1 MQRKYFNCI
10 INLTL
15 LKIFLPVCSLMLMS
29 GCISVQRYTGI
40 INENFNA
47 AANQRPA
54 GDFSYLEFRDTVKIS
69 SNDSADIK
77 LVKSYLVPALI
88 YWQWEHTL
96 ETDLS
101 CYQKSEIFKNEFM
114 VAAES
119 LHLSEKL
126 SWKRLVIE
134 VESIPGKFVFTS
146 KGFFVFVLV
155 AYMSSGFE
163 GVYPISDKLAFS
175 YKVFDGNNEMKS
187 GRIEVSFKGE
197 PFRNIH
203 MSTKKFL
210 CIYRDQYVDSIRG
223 LCLMAAIKL
232 DEELSEVY

>member
-1 MQRKYFNCI
+1 MLKKYFNGI
-10 INLTL
+10 INLTF
-15 LKIFLPVCSLMLMS
+15 LKIYLPVCALMLMS
-29 GCISVQRYTGI
+29 GCIGVERYTGI

-54 GDFSYLEFRDTVKIS
+54 GDFSYLEFHDSVKSS
-69 SNDSADIK
+69 SNDSADIE
-77 LVKSYLVPALI
+77 LVKSFLVPALI

-101 CYQKSEIFKNEFM
+101 YYQKSQIFKNEFM
-114 VAAES
+114 LAAES
-119 LHLSEKL
+119 MNISEKL

-134 VESIPGKFVFTS
+134 VESIPGKFIFTS
-146 KGFFVFVLV
+146 KGFLVFVLV
-155 AYMSSGFE
+155 AYMSSEFE

-210 CIYRDQYVDSIRG
+210 RIYRDQYVDSIRS

-232 DEELSEVY
+232 DEELRDVY